1 MRIWGEREKGRQYN
15 RCLDPVK
22 EDTLKWSLSGDDVKE
37 RI

>member
-1 MRIWGEREKGRQYN
+1 MGREREKGRQYN

-22 EDTLKWSLSGDDVKE
+22 EDTQKWSLSGDDVKE